1 MSSYRIKD
9 TEIEIMNYNENF
21 LITFAS
27 TNSRF
32 TAHNDLIQKY
42 ICKMNF
48 YNSFSCIFFI
58 LFIDSIIS
66 GFIWSLNNPLKILL
80 RVLLLLF
87 FLSFFKQYKNHYTLK
102 LKECYLFLYEYFNN
116 KESKKAD

>member
-42 ICKMNF
+42 YYYNYTYMKAYSITVECKI
-48 YNSFSCIFFI
+48 YNLLYF
-58 LFIDSIIS
+58 L
-66 GFIWSLNNPLKILL
+66 LNL
-80 RVLLLLF
+80 
-87 FLSFFKQYKNHYTLK
+87 
-102 LKECYLFLYEYFNN
+102 
-116 KESKKAD
+116 